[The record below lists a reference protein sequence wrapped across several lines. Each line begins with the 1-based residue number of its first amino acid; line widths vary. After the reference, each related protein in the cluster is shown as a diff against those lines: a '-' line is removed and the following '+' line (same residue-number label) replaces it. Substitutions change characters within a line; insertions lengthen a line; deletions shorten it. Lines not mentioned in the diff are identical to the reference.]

1 MEFNPRALEAKRRHL
16 DEILYAPER
25 LERVVRSLLPDGSI
39 ACAPVARPW
48 EPGGGAS
55 LFAVTNG
62 VADYFLK
69 VKHCAVTVE
78 SKLEGEPAFSSAPSL
93 RIEYRMLT
101 ALADLPGVPRVIG
114 YREESDMAFLLLERL
129 VPFEEA
135 IAGLDAPALVAAY
148 ARIADTVRALYDRAL
163 VHTDVHEKNVLFRGE
178 EPVLA
183 DFEEA
188 RPLVQAEPFE
198 ASLDVV
204 GETASGNVGAMPAA
218 EGRLGGFTCLSRLRA
233 VFASLVRARLEPLIA
248 ACNFDS
254 SCPFLATLDHGAD
267 DRIYQSI
274 RVDGV
279 QVAGQRPLDDP
290 RIAMITGLAA
300 RLFDRPFTHLDVG
313 SNLGMFNLA
322 LAGLAHVQRSI
333 GVEAHPPYVALS
345 RVLAFLAERPKA
357 EFYRAVAGEDALAP
371 LVAGGRVDLVTI
383 YSVYHHIRDKSS
395 FLDDLRQ
402 LAPAHVMLEMASQPE
417 CYDGGSWEAE
427 IAAIGDALGMRY
439 STFLGAS
446 ADYQRPIVLL
456 SRAAVPADVVS
467 TPATGAGRVPV
478 PATAP
483 ARAAAPPCAAVP
495 PTTPAAGLVTGSP
508 PPIPAAMPPVG
519 APSPIPTAMPAAVA
533 VAPSTASPK
542 PARRAL
548 SATPR
553 VSVVLPVYNHGRFL
567 PCAVESLCAQ
577 TFTDFEL
584 IIVNDGSTDDTRAVL
599 DALTDPRISMI
610 HQENRRL
617 PTALNVGFA
626 RARGE
631 LFTWVSADNYC
642 APLFLEGLVGA
653 LDRYPEAGFAYAAF
667 AWIDAADRMT
677 GIHRDQAVSYRTL
690 LKQNPGLAAFL
701 YRRSAQAEV
710 GEYDPALDGA
720 EDWDMWLR
728 IAERAPAVYVPEV
741 LYYYRLHGD
750 SMSAAVPDRVARA
763 SRQVVLNALARAGHR
778 LDMHQLYPTIPECA
792 DRAHAEYV
800 ACLDFGIML
809 LESPW
814 APVELAVPFLEAACQ
829 LRAEPLA
836 QLHLALAN
844 GRAGRWSEMRQ
855 LLPDL
860 RTASQAAFREAAEA
874 MTAAAERERSEML
887 LRLPVFPLRRDGI
900 ELFER
905 EARAARVWSVT
916 ALADRT
922 LPVTALAPTPSPGSA
937 AARGAPAVAPPS
949 ISAPVMPPS
958 APDVP
963 ADWRGPASATA
974 PMVSVIVP
982 THDRPDTL
990 RLALKSIL
998 DQTYRDF
1005 EIVVVNDAGVDV
1017 RDVLAEFASTGRIS
1031 YVQHAVNRGLAA
1043 ARNSGIGMA
1052 RGKYLAYLD
1061 DDDRFYPEHI
1071 ETLVQALE
1079 RGDAPVVYSDALRI
1093 HQAHQGSRYAVVAR
1107 DLPYAREF
1115 DRDLLLIQNYF
1126 PVLTVMHSRAC
1137 LDVLGRFDESLTSH
1151 EDWELWLRLSRRY
1164 RFKRLPTITA
1174 EFTHRVDGTSITSSR
1189 QADYLRTL
1197 DIIYRRYA
1205 GDVAGRPDIEAAR
1218 RAFREGLRQR
1228 VEGAA
1233 AGSAGGTPGPQAA
1246 RHAPTSGQTH
1256 SGLATPTRTFD
1267 CSIIMP
1273 VFNRCELTEQCL
1285 THLAAVTTGPT
1296 FEVIVVD
1303 NGSTDATGT
1312 LLAKLGGD
1320 VQILRNEENRGFA
1333 IACNQGARV
1342 ARGRHLIFLNNDTIP
1357 LPGWLSP
1364 LVAEIDSDP
1373 RVGIVGSK
1381 LLFLDGSIQHA
1392 GVVFDR
1398 ERPIP
1403 FHPFRGLA
1411 ASDPAANKRRELNC
1425 VTGACMAVR
1434 ADLFAAV
1441 GGFDEGFR
1449 NGYEDVDFC
1458 IRVRQRGFKVVYQPA
1473 SALYHLESQT
1483 PGRKEH
1489 DAANG
1494 HRLLDRWQDSWWW
1507 IGDEDIVLV
1516 PEGWH
1521 RFTTPDGDG
1530 QGIGR
1535 IDAASR
1541 RQWERVAAVAR
1552 ALRADDREEMIRLLT
1567 DSRALPQDVS
1577 VLRWAAAVAER
1588 LVRAEAPRVQS

>member
-25 LERVVRSLLPDGSI
+25 IERVVRSLLPEGSI

-62 VADYFLK
+62 VARYFLK

-78 SKLEGEPAFSSAPSL
+78 SKLESEPAFASAPSL
-93 RIEYRMLT
+93 RNEHRMLT
-101 ALADLPGVPRVIG
+101 ALADLEGVPRVIG
-114 YREESDMAFLLLERL
+114 YREERDMAFLLLERL

-135 IAGLDAPALVAAY
+135 VAGLDAPALVAAY
-148 ARIADTVRALYDRAL
+148 ARIADTVRALYDRGL

-204 GETASGNVGAMPAA
+204 GETASGNVGAIPAA
-218 EGRLGGFTCLSRLRA
+218 ESRLGGFTCLSRLRA
-233 VFASLVRARLEPLIA
+233 VFASLVRARLEPLIT

-254 SCPFLATLDHGAD
+254 SCPYLATLDHGAD

-290 RIAMITGLAA
+290 RIAMIARLAG

-322 LAGLAHVQRSI
+322 LAALAQVRRSI

-383 YSVYHHIRDKSS
+383 YSVYHHIRDKSR
-395 FLDDLRQ
+395 FLDDLGQ

-427 IAAIGDALGMRY
+427 IAAIGDALGMPY
-439 STFLGAS
+439 TTVLGAS

-456 SRAAVPADVVS
+456 SRAAMPADVVS
-467 TPATGAGRVPV
+467 TP
-478 PATAP
+478 PA
-483 ARAAAPPCAAVP
+483 
-495 PTTPAAGLVTGSP
+495 
-508 PPIPAAMPPVG
+508 
-519 APSPIPTAMPAAVA
+519 A
-533 VAPSTASPK
+533 VAPSTASPM
-542 PARRAL
+542 PAPPAS

-567 PCAVESLCAQ
+567 PGAIESLCAQ
-577 TFTDFEL
+577 TFADFEL

-599 DALTDPRISMI
+599 DAVTDPRISVI

-653 LDRYPEAGFAYAAF
+653 LDRYPEAAFAYSAF
-667 AWIDAADRMT
+667 AWIDAADRIA
-677 GIHRDQAVSYRTL
+677 GIHRDQAVSYRAL

-701 YRRSAQAEV
+701 YRRSVCAAV
-710 GEYDPALDGA
+710 GEYDPALEGA

-728 IAERAPAVYVPEV
+728 IAERAPAVYVPEI

-750 SMSAAVPDRVARA
+750 SMTAAVPDRVARA
-763 SRQVVLNALARAGHR
+763 SRQVVRNALARAGHR
-778 LDMHQLYPTIPECA
+778 LDMHQLYPSMPECT

-800 ACLDFGIML
+800 ACLDFGSML

-814 APVELAVPFLEAACQ
+814 APVELAVPFLEAACE

-844 GRAGRWSEMRQ
+844 GRAGRWDEVRR
-855 LLPDL
+855 LLPRL
-860 RTASQAAFREAAEA
+860 RTESPAALREAVEA
-874 MTAAAERERSEML
+874 MTVAVAGERSEAF
-887 LRLPVFPLRRDGI
+887 LRLPVVSLRRDGI

-916 ALADRT
+916 AAAAREA
-922 LPVTALAPTPSPGSA
+922 PVTAPAPTVALRGSAPSP
-937 AARGAPAVAPPS
+937 APIAHAVAPRS
-949 ISAPVMPPS
+949 RSAPAMPPS
-958 APDVP
+958 ASDVP
-963 ADWRGPASATA
+963 ADWRGPAPAAA

-990 RLALKSIL
+990 RLALESIL
-998 DQTYRDF
+998 EQTYRDF

-1017 RDVLAEFASTGRIS
+1017 REVLAEFASTGRIS
-1031 YVQHAVNRGLAA
+1031 YVRHAVNRGLAA
-1043 ARNSGIGMA
+1043 ARNSGIGVA

-1061 DDDRFYPEHI
+1061 DDDRFYPEHLA
-1071 ETLVQALE
+1071 TLVRALE

-1093 HQAHQGSRYAVVAR
+1093 HQVREGNGYAVVAR
-1107 DLPYAREF
+1107 DLPYARDF
-1115 DRDLLLIQNYF
+1115 DRDALLIANYF
-1126 PVLTVMHSRAC
+1126 PVLTVMHARAY
-1137 LDVLGRFDESLTSH
+1137 LDVVGRFDESLMAH

-1164 RFKRLPTITA
+1164 QFTRLPTITA
-1174 EFTHRVDGTSITSSR
+1174 EFTNRVDGTSMTSSR
-1189 QADYLRTL
+1189 QAEYLRTL
-1197 DIIYRRYA
+1197 DVIYHRYA
-1205 GDVAGRPDIEAAR
+1205 GDVAGRADIEAAR
-1218 RAFREGLRQR
+1218 RAFREELRQR
-1228 VEGAA
+1228 VDAA
-1233 AGSAGGTPGPQAA
+1233 ARGPAAATPAPVAA
-1246 RHAPTSGQTH
+1246 RHAPTSGESQ
-1256 SGLATPTRTFD
+1256 SDRATRTTTFD

-1273 VFNRCELTEQCL
+1273 VFNGCELTEQCL

-1303 NGSTDATGT
+1303 NGSTDATGA
-1312 LLAKLGGD
+1312 LLAKLGSD
-1320 VQILRNEENRGFA
+1320 VQIIRNDENRGFA
-1333 IACNQGARV
+1333 IACNQGARA
-1342 ARGRHLIFLNNDTIP
+1342 ARGRHLVFLNNDTIP

-1364 LVAEIDSDP
+1364 LVGELDSDGH
-1373 RVGIVGSK
+1373 VGVVGSK
-1381 LLFLDGSIQHA
+1381 LLFPDGSIQHA

-1403 FHPFRGLA
+1403 YHPFRGLA

-1434 ADLFAAV
+1434 ADLFTAV
-1441 GGFDEGFR
+1441 GGFDEGFC

-1458 IRVRQRGFKVVYQPA
+1458 LRVRQRGFKVVYQPT
-1473 SALYHLESQT
+1473 SVLYHLESQS
-1483 PGRKEH
+1483 PGRKDH

-1494 HRLLDRWQDSWWW
+1494 RRLLARWHEAWWW
-1507 IGDEDIVLV
+1507 IGDEDVVLV

-1521 RFTTPDGDG
+1521 RHTTPDGDR
-1530 QGIGR
+1530 QGIAR
-1535 IDAASR
+1535 TDAKSR

-1552 ALRADDREEMIRLLT
+1552 ALHADDRETMIRLLT
-1567 DSRALPQDVS
+1567 DSPALPQDVS
-1577 VLRWAAAVAER
+1577 VLRWAATVAER
-1588 LVRAEAPRVQS
+1588 LVHAEAPRVQS